1 MESAVSIKNLTAN
14 YENVEAIKD
23 VNLEIEDKDY
33 LAILGPNGGGKSTL
47 LKVILGLVKPSK
59 GEIKIFGKSPEDSG
73 SLIGYVPQFSKFDR
87 NFPISVMDVILMGQ
101 LKNKF
106 NLFHQFDKCDLEKCN
121 KIMEKLQIS
130 DLKKRQIGQLSGGQ
144 KQRVLIARALIGNPK
159 ILLLDEPTA
168 SLDSSAT
175 NMIYSLLKE
184 LNNDMTI
191 VIVTHDIGVISSYV
205 KNIACLNKKLYYHG
219 ESKLTEDIIEHV
231 YGCQVDLV
239 AHGIPHRVLE
249 SHKEL

>member
-1 MESAVSIKNLTAN
+1 MESAVSIKNLTVN

-23 VNLEIEDKDY
+23 INLEIEDKDY

-47 LKVILGLVKPSK
+47 LKVILGLIKPSK
-59 GEIKIFGKSPEDSG
+59 GEIKIFGKSPEASG

-87 NFPISVMDVILMGQ
+87 NFPINVMDVILMGQ

-106 NLFHQFDKCDLEKCN
+106 SLFHKFDKCDLEKCN
-121 KIMEKLQIS
+121 KIMDELQIS

-144 KQRVLIARALIGNPK
+144 KQKVLIARALIGNPK

-175 NMIYSLLKE
+175 NMIYSLLKK
-184 LNNDMTI
+184 LNDTMTI

-239 AHGIPHRVLE
+239 AHGIPHRVLK
-249 SHKEL
+249 SHK